1 MQDSPLFRKRQ
12 ESLVAVWESSP
23 AQRDFE
29 PLQGRR
35 GLPPMGVACLWEEPG
50 EAALGS
56 IGGVEGCSTLLEKSL
71 LFSVF
76 VFPKEEGS
84 DSPYGLS
91 IRGTWDYGG
100 SLW

>member
-1 MQDSPLFRKRQ
+1 M
-12 ESLVAVWESSP
+12 AVWESSP

-35 GLPPMGVACLWEEPG
+35 GLSPMGVACLWEEPWRG
-50 EAALGS
+50 PSRS
-56 IGGVEGCSTLLEKSL
+56 IGGVEGWLTFLEKSL

-76 VFPKEEGS
+76 AFPREEGS
-84 DSPYGLS
+84 DSPCGLS

-100 SLW
+100 SSW